1 MTDDEKRKYDALVD
15 ALQSAIE
22 VAECYPE
29 QEKWSARWRAL
40 LTAIG
45 EKQPPIMGDP
55 TVTEH

>member
-1 MTDDEKRKYDALVD
+1 MTDQEKLDALVE
-15 ALQSAIE
+15 ALQQAIE

-29 QEKWSARWRAL
+29 QEKWSRRWREL

-55 TVTEH
+55 SVTEH